1 MNINKIKK
9 TIKKFINERDWDK
22 FHSPKNLSI
31 ALSVEAS
38 ELLENFQWQSYDNK
52 NISKLNKKKIEEE
65 IADVFY
71 YLITL
76 SMKLNINI
84 EKAFYKKML
93 KNRKK
98 YLISEIKGKA
108 IKK

>member
-1 MNINKIKK
+1 
-9 TIKKFINERDWDK
+9 
-22 FHSPKNLSI
+22 
-31 ALSVEAS
+31 
-38 ELLENFQWQSYDNK
+38 
-52 NISKLNKKKIEEE
+52 
-65 IADVFY
+65 
-71 YLITL
+71 
-76 SMKLNINI
+76 MKLNINI